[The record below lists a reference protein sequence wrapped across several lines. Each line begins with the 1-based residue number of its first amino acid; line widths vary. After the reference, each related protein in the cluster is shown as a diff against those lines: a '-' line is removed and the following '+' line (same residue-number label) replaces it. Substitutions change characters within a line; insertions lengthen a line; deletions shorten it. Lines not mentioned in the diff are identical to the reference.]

1 MKEQLIWG
9 DMWKRNRKEAVLLL
23 EFPKKF
29 SFLSKLAEHDG
40 RCMTKKKMEN
50 KKYRNVNSV
59 SQEEER

>member
-1 MKEQLIWG
+1 MG
-9 DMWKRNRKEAVLLL
+9 DMWIRNREEEILLL
-23 EFPKKF
+23 ELPKKF

-40 RCMTKKKMEN
+40 KCMTKKKMEN